1 MDDARALQRGE
12 DVQGRGTVAAIR
24 VRLVIEAEGS
34 AAAAPLPCEP
44 EID

>member
-12 DVQGRGTVAAIR
+12 DVESGDTVAAIR
-24 VRLVIEAEGS
+24 VRLVIEAEGN